1 MQTSIWLWSLSTEKC
16 DFSCYISK
24 QGWNSHRWLQ
34 PPWMVCL
41 WAWGNSGR
49 KRRPVIYQPS
59 DCSHSLW
66 WALRIWKHRM
76 LPPDSRGTYE
86 RNDFSESSLLHLPI
100 HRKVLNFLT
109 QDIRF
114 LPLISICWCS
124 NYLLLVAKLLY
135 NPAPSSPPQTS
146 SFRITWDATSWAWSP
161 KIPT

>member
-1 MQTSIWLWSLSTEKC
+1 MGSFLPLRNGIFPSISVSKDVTVASNCNPSTWA
-16 DFSCYISK
+16 IK
-24 QGWNSHRWLQ
+24 Q
-34 PPWMVCL
+34 
-41 WAWGNSGR
+41 AWGNSGR

-76 LPPDSRGTYE
+76 LAPDSRGTYE

-135 NPAPSSPPQTS
+135 NPAPPSPPQTS